1 MSSAG
6 VGREQKTLHPDFM
19 GLDQPLSTSKSPC
32 KGDPKNFRSGY
43 GKSIFT
49 MRSSCNFNVTLKQLY
64 RDGFTLF
71 QT

>member
-6 VGREQKTLHPDFM
+6 VGRERKSLHPDLM
-19 GLDQPLSTSKSPC
+19 GLDQSLSTSKAPC

-49 MRSSCNFNVTLKQLY
+49 TRSSCNFNVTLKQLY

>member
-6 VGREQKTLHPDFM
+6 VEREGKSFHPDLM
-19 GLDQPLSTSKSPC
+19 GLDQSLSTSKAPC
-32 KGDPKNFRSGY
+32 KSDPKNFGSRY

-64 RDGFTLF
+64 RDGFKLF